1 MADGILP
8 ESIPQ
13 NLHQASAEELK
24 AYEEERRLFYV
35 GVTRAKDHLTLFTTN
50 RPSTFCSEFLG
61 KSSVTEEGRK
71 NLMPVESRISRTK
84 ASEELYFRLK
94 EELGTGVIVEHK
106 KYGEGVVTQLDDRLV
121 HIMFQDD
128 TLRMMDLKILANAGL
143 LKVKK

>member
-1 MADGILP
+1 MIATH
-8 ESIPQ
+8 Q
-13 NLHQASAEELK
+13 NQHAVQFNQSQLQ
-24 AYEEERRLFYV
+24 LFV
-35 GVTRAKDHLTLFTTN
+35 KLLV
-50 RPSTFCSEFLG
+50 
-61 KSSVTEEGRK
+61 
-71 NLMPVESRISRTK
+71 ISRFLETYAAVAGIRQTK

>member
-1 MADGILP
+1 ML
-8 ESIPQ
+8 
-13 NLHQASAEELK
+13 
-24 AYEEERRLFYV
+24 V
-35 GVTRAKDHLTLFTTN
+35 
-50 RPSTFCSEFLG
+50 
-61 KSSVTEEGRK
+61 
-71 NLMPVESRISRTK
+71 ISRFLETYAAVAGIRQTK